1 MFPTTKAAIVV
12 HERTATVRFWTGVE
26 ERLLSK
32 QLIPARNELFSVL
45 ARHLLYIYT
54 TNLWGMKGTYLG
66 EFEEVVLL
74 AVAIRAG
81 DAYGAAVVNEI
92 EQQMGRSVNLGAVH
106 SALNRLQEKGLVSSE
121 MGGMTAERGGR
132 RKRLYSVTAYGRRA
146 LDEIR
151 QLRNQMW
158 DMIPKTAWGQLNVQ

>member
-1 MFPTTKAAIVV
+1 
-12 HERTATVRFWTGVE
+12 
-26 ERLLSK
+26 
-32 QLIPARNELFSVL
+32 
-45 ARHLLYIYT
+45 
-54 TNLWGMKGTYLG
+54 MKGTYLG

-132 RKRLYSVTAYGRRA
+132 RKRLYKVTAYGQRA
-146 LDEIR
+146 LEEIR

-158 DMIPKTAWGQLNVQ
+158 EAIPRTAWS

>member
-1 MFPTTKAAIVV
+1 
-12 HERTATVRFWTGVE
+12 
-26 ERLLSK
+26 
-32 QLIPARNELFSVL
+32 
-45 ARHLLYIYT
+45 
-54 TNLWGMKGTYLG
+54 MKGTYLG

-74 AVAIRAG
+74 AVAIRSG

-132 RKRLYSVTAYGRRA
+132 RKRLYSVTSLGRRA
-146 LDEIR
+146 LEDIR
-151 QLRNQMW
+151 HLRNQMW
-158 DMIPKTAWGQLNVQ
+158 NAIPTTAKA

>member
-1 MFPTTKAAIVV
+1 
-12 HERTATVRFWTGVE
+12 
-26 ERLLSK
+26 
-32 QLIPARNELFSVL
+32 
-45 ARHLLYIYT
+45 
-54 TNLWGMKGTYLG
+54 MKGTYLG

-74 AVAIRAG
+74 AVAIRSG

-132 RKRLYSVTAYGRRA
+132 RKRLYSVTTLGRRA
-146 LDEIR
+146 LEEIR

-158 DMIPKTAWGQLNVQ
+158 DAIPTTAKA